1 MKKLVAVKRK
11 EGEHFNRLEKD
22 VLVAGASEEEYEQ
35 LRASLNPSKQKKA
48 DDMVLISASKFNSLK
63 YPLALVLQKYAEI
76 NKEYTGYYKPIKE
89 NNLEGKIFKSYSL
102 ARIETRRI
110 SNPAQTMKGS
120 LKALVRSYTDDYYLV
135 DFDMSQVEY
144 RIMLSLSKHMIM
156 VDRMKDPEKDYHTE
170 TASMVNAIPPHRVS
184 KKIRK
189 MAKGVSFG
197 VPYGLGEMSLCE
209 TLFGEIN
216 AENLFATRMLLA
228 KWESNN
234 RPVMEFLN
242 KQRDN
247 ALLAREMSIELR
259 DFMDAWVTDENGNYV
274 LTPAGTRIPKPI
286 GFVEN
291 ELGFY
296 RTFDLSDISQTA
308 EAKERR
314 RHGHYNKEEGKIEE
328 EEVYDDFFAFLN
340 GLYDYL
346 GMGE

>member
-1 MKKLVAVKRK
+1 
-11 EGEHFNRLEKD
+11 
-22 VLVAGASEEEYEQ
+22 
-35 LRASLNPSKQKKA
+35 
-48 DDMVLISASKFNSLK
+48 
-63 YPLALVLQKYAEI
+63 
-76 NKEYTGYYKPIKE
+76 
-89 NNLEGKIFKSYSL
+89 
-102 ARIETRRI
+102 
-110 SNPAQTMKGS
+110 
-120 LKALVRSYTDDYYLV
+120 
-135 DFDMSQVEY
+135 
-144 RIMLSLSKHMIM
+144 
-156 VDRMKDPEKDYHTE
+156 
-170 TASMVNAIPPHRVS
+170 MVNAIPPHRVS

-314 RHGHYNKEEGKIEE
+314 RHGHYNKEEGKIRRPAGN
-328 EEVYDDFFAFLN
+328 FPIQSFAAELFRIILIRFYN
-340 GLYDYL
+340 RCEKEGINDKIIWHMLIHDELLCSVHKSIHPFYML
-346 GMGE
+346 SLIHI